1 MTTQPTKKLIN
12 DVDRCVDEAIEG
24 LVAITPGITKLA
36 GHRIV
41 LRDDLDDVKKS
52 GKVTLLSGGGSGH
65 EPSHAGD
72 NLG

>member
-36 GHRIV
+36 GHRII
-41 LRDDLDDVKKS
+41 LRDDLDDLKKS

-65 EPSHAGD
+65 EPSHAGN

>member
-65 EPSHAGD
+65 EPSHAGV